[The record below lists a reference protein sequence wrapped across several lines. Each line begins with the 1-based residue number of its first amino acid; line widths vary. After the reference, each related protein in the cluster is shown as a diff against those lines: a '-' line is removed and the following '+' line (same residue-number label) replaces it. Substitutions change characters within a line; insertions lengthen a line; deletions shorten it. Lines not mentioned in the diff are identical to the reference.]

1 LSDDDGSGGL
11 EGGLER
17 LARSSLGGSDL
28 GEANA
33 DLREGARVLSEGGS
47 GVNNA
52 GLDDLD

>member
-1 LSDDDGSGGL
+1 MSDDDGSGGL